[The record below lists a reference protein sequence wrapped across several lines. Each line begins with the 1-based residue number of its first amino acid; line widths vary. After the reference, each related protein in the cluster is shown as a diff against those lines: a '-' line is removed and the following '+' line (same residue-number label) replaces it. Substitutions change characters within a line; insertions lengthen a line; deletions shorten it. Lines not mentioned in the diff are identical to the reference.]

1 MIITRR
7 MNLQKDTSE
16 KKKKN
21 AYNVKKMQSK
31 SSKSRKENW
40 NCDTNTNQV
49 ARMKRQDWQK

>member
-16 KKKKN
+16 KKKN

-40 NCDTNTNQV
+40 NCNTNTNQV